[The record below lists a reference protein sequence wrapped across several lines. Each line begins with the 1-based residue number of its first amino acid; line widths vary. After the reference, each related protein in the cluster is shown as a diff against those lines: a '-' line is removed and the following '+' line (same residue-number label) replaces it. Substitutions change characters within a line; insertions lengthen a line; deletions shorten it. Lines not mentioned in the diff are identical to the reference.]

1 MAYTPPSKRAGVG
14 GGGFSSRAP
23 KKNFYFLGLRF
34 LAVFAAALKAAA
46 VGAPL
51 VPGLR
56 IFSLDPAFMRR
67 LLAAMLA
74 YSPFFG
80 ISISSI

>member
-1 MAYTPPSKRAGVG
+1 MEALGHAHRKI
-14 GGGFSSRAP
+14 
-23 KKNFYFLGLRF
+23 FYYFRF
-34 LAVFAAALKAAA
+34 LAVLAAALKAFA

-56 IFSLDPAFMRR
+56 IVSFDPALMRF

-80 ISISSI
+80 ISISSILSRRTSTAFATAATAS